1 MLEFS
6 SQTVTRYRS
15 SMPIKLK
22 RPWKDDSLLEITA
35 ITISLWNSSSVKQS
49 VDLLSRTS
57 NSRAESHCRTNYRKN
72 YVLTFAAIKF

>member
-22 RPWKDDSLLEITA
+22 RPWKDDSLLE

>member
-6 SQTVTRYRS
+6 SQTVARYRS
-15 SMPIKLK
+15 SMSIKLK

-49 VDLLSRTS
+49 VDLLVLRILEL
-57 NSRAESHCRTNYRKN
+57 RATAEQITGKIMYLR
-72 YVLTFAAIKF
+72 LQP

>member
-6 SQTVTRYRS
+6 SQTVARYRS
-15 SMPIKLK
+15 SMSIKLK

>member
-6 SQTVTRYRS
+6 SQTVTRYCS

-22 RPWKDDSLLEITA
+22 RPWKDDSLLE

>member
-22 RPWKDDSLLEITA
+22 RPRKDDSLLEITA
-35 ITISLWNSSSVKQS
+35 ITTSLWNSSSVDQS
-49 VDLLSRTS
+49 VDLLSRTRS
-57 NSRAESHCRTNYRKN
+57 EEHTSELSHVRTSRMPSSA
-72 YVLTFAAIKF
+72 

>member
-22 RPWKDDSLLEITA
+22 RPRKDNSLLEITA
-35 ITISLWNSSSVKQS
+35 ITTSLWNSSIVDQS
-49 VDLLSRTS
+49 VLLSRTS
-57 NSRAESHCRTNYRKN
+57 NSRAESHCRTNYN
-72 YVLTFAAIKF
+72 YVTIMYLRLQP